1 MTDAGWDDLKLFL
14 HVANEGGLSGAA
26 GRTGLSAPTIG
37 RRMLALERTTGRTL
51 FVRSQ
56 QGYRLAS
63 DGETLLEHVRA
74 MQKTADSIA
83 DWKGQAFAMPIV
95 SIGADAWLAGFI
107 ADRTADIRGKGD
119 RFRLCCKSLH
129 KGMDFTY
136 READVGLV
144 GRRPDSGNVAIRRS
158 VGVAHAVYKTGTLA
172 GDHELP
178 WISLGTESAH
188 APADKWVFQHHEAG
202 IRTWTNSPDLLLRLI
217 ASGNG
222 RGVLPCFIGDA
233 HPDLV
238 REGEV
243 IAELTYTLWIVANDD
258 DRHRPEVRRVIERL
272 GELFKREEERFG
284 GEGPQTYPSALARR

>member
-14 HVANEGGLSGAA
+14 HVATEGGLSGAA

-37 RRMLALERTTGRTL
+37 RRMLALERMTGRTL

-56 QGYRLAS
+56 QGYRLAP

-74 MQKTADSIA
+74 MQRTADSIA

-95 SIGADAWLAGFI
+95 SIGADAWLAAFI
-107 ADRTADIRGKGD
+107 AEHTAEIRGRDD

-129 KGMDFTY
+129 RGMDFTY

-144 GRRPDSGNVAIRRS
+144 GRRPETGNVAIRRS
-158 VGVAHAVYKTGTLA
+158 VDIAHAVYKASTLA
-172 GDHELP
+172 GDDDLP
-178 WISLGTESAH
+178 WISLGTESSH

-202 IRTWTNSPDLLLRLI
+202 IRTWTNSPDLLPRLI
-217 ASGNG
+217 AAGNG

-233 HPDLV
+233 FPGLV
-238 REGEV
+238 RDSGV
-243 IAELTYTLWIVANDD
+243 IAELTYPLWIVANDD
-258 DRHRPEVRRVIERL
+258 DRHRPEVRQAIERL
-272 GELFKREEERFG
+272 GTLFKREEKRFA
-284 GEGPQTYPSALARR
+284 GETP